1 MKSVHAPF
9 EAIRRTLDSQLD
21 DFRERRVA
29 AASAE
34 SHQEPPSETTS
45 AENDTDGAVRSGPYL
60 RSAVR
65 ADADAAVLAAG
76 VGGEY
81 GTPTYATAG
90 WPARRSEVRPAATA
104 PCAESRRRDQ
114 QNPCTSCRRSD
125 GTTGSP

>member
-45 AENDTDGAVRSGPYL
+45 AENDTDGPVRSGPYL
-60 RSAVR
+60 RSASEPTTPPCSPPESVASTDSYLRNSWLAR
-65 ADADAAVLAAG
+65 A
-76 VGGEY
+76 
-81 GTPTYATAG
+81 
-90 WPARRSEVRPAATA
+90 SE
-104 PCAESRRRDQ
+104 
-114 QNPCTSCRRSD
+114 
-125 GTTGSP
+125 

>member
-45 AENDTDGAVRSGPYL
+45 ADNDTEGSVRSGPYL
-60 RSAVR
+60 RSAS
-65 ADADAAVLAAG
+65 
-76 VGGEY
+76 EPTT
-81 GTPTYATAG
+81 TPTKPCSPPESVASTDSYLRNS
-90 WPARRSEVRPAATA
+90 WLARASE
-104 PCAESRRRDQ
+104 
-114 QNPCTSCRRSD
+114 
-125 GTTGSP
+125 

>member
-60 RSAVR
+60 RSAS
-65 ADADAAVLAAG
+65 
-76 VGGEY
+76 EP
-81 GTPTYATAG
+81 TPTPPCSPPESVASTDSYLRNS
-90 WPARRSEVRPAATA
+90 WLARASE
-104 PCAESRRRDQ
+104 
-114 QNPCTSCRRSD
+114 
-125 GTTGSP
+125 

>member
-45 AENDTDGAVRSGPYL
+45 AENDTDGPVRSGPYL
-60 RSAVR
+60 RSASEPPPTKPSPPAEASTNLYLRNSWLAR
-65 ADADAAVLAAG
+65 A
-76 VGGEY
+76 
-81 GTPTYATAG
+81 
-90 WPARRSEVRPAATA
+90 SE
-104 PCAESRRRDQ
+104 
-114 QNPCTSCRRSD
+114 
-125 GTTGSP
+125 